1 MCSLEMGEKSRCR
14 QRWPGDQQGATAT
27 GAPDPAA
34 RGTLGEDAFGG
45 DGLIGLCTG
54 TGARVLTRLAGL
66 RPD

>member
-14 QRWPGDQQGATAT
+14 QRWPGDQQGDMAT

-34 RGTLGEDAFGG
+34 CGTLGEAAFGG

-54 TGARVLTRLAGL
+54 TAAGVLTRLAGL